1 MRSLTPLAAALVF
14 VAAVLPVS
22 IAATN
27 IALAFLTAV
36 LLTRSGNGGATRAIE
51 TWRRTPAV
59 WGILFY
65 CLTGLAATWFGTDPV
80 RSLHDNAKDFHKLWV
95 LLILISAFTEQSPRA
110 VWTALACGFATA
122 AAVGVG
128 QIAVSALRHQPGF
141 PFPRPHAFV
150 HPVVYGEQLA
160 LCLLGGFCALL
171 RPAEILTKAPARRL
185 GAALM
190 ALTTAILVFNQ
201 TRSSVFALAGGC
213 AVIFSL
219 EPASRR
225 RVLWM
230 GATLFCVAAAWE
242 FLPAGDRR
250 SLFRLL
256 TDFNPRDSQNARYVL
271 WSVALSMFRDHP
283 LTGVGPAHYAT
294 LFTQYFQ
301 GALDN
306 EGVWSSAHNLYLHQ
320 LAERGLIG
328 AAGLAAALT
337 TLAAGAWRAARFGA
351 GARSLWAVSA
361 FAAFLVINLTEV
373 AFQNEQVTTLV
384 LFLWAWGTTP
394 LRAHGENL

>member
-1 MRSLTPLAAALVF
+1 MRSLTPLAVVLLL
-14 VAAVLPVS
+14 VAASLPVS

-27 IALAFLTAV
+27 IALALLTAV
-36 LLTRSGNGGATRAIE
+36 LLTRSGNGGTARALE

-59 WGILFY
+59 WGILLY
-65 CLTGLAATWFGTDPV
+65 CLTGLAATIFGIDPA

-95 LLILISAFTEQSPRA
+95 LLILISAFSEESPRA
-110 VWTALACGFATA
+110 VWTALACGFATIA
-122 AAVGVG
+122 AIGLG
-128 QIAVSALRHQPGF
+128 QTAISALRHQPGF

-160 LCLLGGFCALL
+160 LCLLGGLCALL
-171 RPAEILTKAPARRL
+171 RPAEILSKVPARRL

-201 TRSSVFALAGGC
+201 TRSTVFALAGGC

-219 EPASRR
+219 EPTSRK
-225 RVLWM
+225 RVVWM
-230 GATLFCVAAAWE
+230 GVTLLCVAATWE
-242 FLPAGDRR
+242 FLPTGDRR

-256 TDFNPRDSQNARYVL
+256 VDFNPRDSQNARYVL
-271 WSVALSMFRDHP
+271 WSVALGMFRDHP
-283 LTGVGPAHYAT
+283 LTGVGPGHYGT

-306 EGVWSSAHNLYLHQ
+306 ESVWSSAHNLFFHQ

-328 AAGLAAALT
+328 AAGLIAALG
-337 TLAAGAWRAARFGA
+337 TLAFGAWRGARLGT
-351 GARSLWAVSA
+351 GARSLWAASA
-361 FAAFLVINLTEV
+361 LAAFLVMNLTEV

-394 LRAHGENL
+394 LRARGENL